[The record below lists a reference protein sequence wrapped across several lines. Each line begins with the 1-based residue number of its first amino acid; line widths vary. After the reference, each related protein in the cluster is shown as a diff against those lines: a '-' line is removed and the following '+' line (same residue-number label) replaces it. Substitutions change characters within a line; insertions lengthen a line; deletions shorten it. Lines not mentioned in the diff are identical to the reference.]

1 MLSSTDCTCKHT
13 RKQRSKMLFC
23 CLLRTMVASIA
34 SPSASASTPCHQS
47 APDIKECEGCS
58 FVVAPADDGG
68 IDRITEIQKI
78 LPGICGNI
86 KPKPSL
92 KTSFLKHAIQHEV
105 FRLTWCITWCI
116 IQFPHLP
123 WTISHRLSAATMPS
137 IDRLLL
143 TSKKWEGVKWSSQSI
158 HQFNRFIS
166 HIYIC

>member
-34 SPSASASTPCHQS
+34 SPSASASTMPSIGSWHQRMRGMLF
-47 APDIKECEGCS
+47 CCCS
-58 FVVAPADDGG
+58 PDDGG
-68 IDRITEIQKI
+68 IDRIMEIQKI

-143 TSKKWEGVKWSSQSI
+143 TSKNE
-158 HQFNRFIS
+158 RE
-166 HIYIC
+166 